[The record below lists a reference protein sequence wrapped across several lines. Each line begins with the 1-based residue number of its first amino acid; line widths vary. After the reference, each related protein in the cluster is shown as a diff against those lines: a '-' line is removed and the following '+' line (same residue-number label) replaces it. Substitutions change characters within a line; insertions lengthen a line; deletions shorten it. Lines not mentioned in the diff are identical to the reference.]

1 MSKTDTKIDLK
12 RVILPPGR
20 LLIREV
26 PPETVS
32 PGGIILTTDSRAKR
46 CIAVVVLMGAE
57 PIAGGLR
64 DAGIHKHLAVGDE
77 IIVGKF
83 AMQESAGEELGEGLH
98 TTDETEVLV
107 IVKPKK
113 GKKR

>member
-1 MSKTDTKIDLK
+1 MPKTETKIDLK

-20 LLIREV
+20 LLVREV
-26 PPETVS
+26 PAEKMS

-57 PIAGGLR
+57 PVSGSLR
-64 DAGIHKHLAVGDE
+64 DAGIRKHLAVGDE

-83 AMQESAGEELGEGLH
+83 AMQESAGDELGDGLH
-98 TTDETEVLV
+98 ITDETEVLV

-113 GKKR
+113 GHK